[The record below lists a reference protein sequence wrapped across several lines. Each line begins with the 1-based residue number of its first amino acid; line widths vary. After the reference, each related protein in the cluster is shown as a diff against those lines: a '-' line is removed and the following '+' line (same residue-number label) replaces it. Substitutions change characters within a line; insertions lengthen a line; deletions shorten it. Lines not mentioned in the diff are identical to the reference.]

1 VAGRP
6 QSGGSEQ
13 DQHEAGTMALM
24 TENLTRHMET
34 YLVGGAV
41 RDELLGRPIA
51 DRDYVVV
58 GTTPEEMEARGF
70 RRVGADFPVFLHP
83 ETHCEYA
90 LARTERK
97 TAPGYR
103 GFVVHADP
111 SVTLVEDLQRRDLT
125 INAMARSEAGGL
137 IDPYG
142 GLRDLNARVLRHVST
157 AFAEDPVRVLRVARF
172 AARFGFTVAD
182 ETQALMRDMVAAGE
196 VAALVPERVFAE
208 LDRAL
213 AEPYPWLFVQVLR
226 DCGALQAQF
235 PEIDALFGVPQPP
248 RHHPEIDTGAHVLL
262 TLRAA
267 SALKLSARSRFAVLL
282 HDLGKGLTPPSEWPS
297 HRGHEVR
304 GVAPVE
310 ALCARLRAP
319 TEYRL
324 LARLAARYHLEV
336 HKVFTLRPITIL
348 RLLEAADA
356 FRRPERFEELLGACM
371 ADARGRLGQEDAPY
385 PQADWWRQAR
395 AAAAQVS
402 GRTFAQAGL
411 AGADIQERLHAARLD
426 AIAAL
431 KTSI

>member
-1 VAGRP
+1 
-6 QSGGSEQ
+6 
-13 DQHEAGTMALM
+13 MAAL
-24 TENLTRHMET
+24 TENLTGHMET

-41 RDELLGRPIA
+41 RDDLLGRPVT

-58 GTTPEEMEARGF
+58 GATPQEMEARGF

-111 SVTLVEDLQRRDLT
+111 SVTLVEDLRRRDLT
-125 INAMARSEAGGL
+125 INAMARSEAGDL

-142 GLRDLNARVLRHVST
+142 GLADLRAQVLRHVSA

-172 AARFGFTVAD
+172 AARLGFGVAD
-182 ETQALMRDMVAAGE
+182 ETQALMRNMVAAGE
-196 VAALVPERVFAE
+196 VATLVPERVFAE

-213 AEPYPWLFVQVLR
+213 AEPYPWLFIHVLR

-235 PEIDALFGVPQPP
+235 PEVDALFGIPQPP
-248 RHHPEIDTGAHVLL
+248 RHHPEVDTGEHVLL

-267 SALKLSARSRFAVLL
+267 SALGLSARARFAVLV
-282 HDLGKGLTPPSEWPS
+282 HDLGKGQTPPTEWPS
-297 HRGHEVR
+297 HRGHEAR
-304 GVAPVE
+304 GVALVD

-319 TEYRL
+319 TEYRV
-324 LARLAARYHLEV
+324 LARLVARYHLQV
-336 HKVFTLRPITIL
+336 HTVFTLKPLTVL
-348 RLLEAADA
+348 RLLEATDG
-356 FRRPERFEELLGACM
+356 FRRPERFEEFLGACM
-371 ADARGRLGQEDAPY
+371 ADARGRLGQEEAPY
-385 PQADWWRQAR
+385 PQADWLRMAR

-402 GRTFAQAGL
+402 GREFAAEGL
-411 AGADIQERLHAARLD
+411 IGAQIQERIRVARLH

-431 KTSI
+431 KGRV